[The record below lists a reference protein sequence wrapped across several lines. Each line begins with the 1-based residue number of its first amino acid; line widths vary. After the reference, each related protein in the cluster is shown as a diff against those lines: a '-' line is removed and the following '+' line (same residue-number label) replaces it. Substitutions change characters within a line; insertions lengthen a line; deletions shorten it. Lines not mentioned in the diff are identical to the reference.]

1 MAGTT
6 IKLEMGTVY
15 QKTVGGKYYFR
26 YQLNGQRK
34 AVCLQTKNQTE
45 AIAKAEEMV
54 PVVKAP
60 ALEVIAA
67 HVSHAKSW
75 TKEEKRLELA
85 EAWSVYDSHPDR
97 ANPATVNIYQR
108 YHSYFKDFVAWATGK
123 GHMFLHEITDSIVAD
138 YVKVLKRS
146 KIGVD
151 THNKRIARI
160 SHIVRTLSEYTRP
173 DTSDWTNRNFRRRPR
188 EENGIT
194 ARRLPFTK
202 EQEEQI
208 FAVLEDPGRRSQNK
222 AELRVLF
229 HLGAFTGQRL
239 KDCVLLQWQN
249 VNLSR
254 QRINVSQFKT
264 GKEVSIPVA
273 PRLLEVL
280 EEAKAWKEN
289 SYVLPNTAER
299 YLRKDR
305 NDKETGPGLVNHDV
319 IRVIK
324 WSGLQPSVKV
334 DKRARAVTVY
344 GFHSLR
350 HSFVSFCID
359 HNIPKA
365 VAVSILGADSDIIDQ
380 YYTHIG
386 EDAQERAIQLISG
399 NATSLKQRHE
409 QALQYLAGIAQK
421 SPELRELER
430 IITGHGPVP

>member
-1 MAGTT
+1 MASNT
-6 IKLEMGTVY
+6 IKLETGTVY
-15 QKTVGGKYYFR
+15 QKTDGGKYYFR

-34 AVCLQTKNQTE
+34 AVCLQTRNRE
-45 AIAKAEEMV
+45 DAIEKAGEFV

-60 ALEVIAA
+60 TVEVIAA
-67 HVSHAKSW
+67 HVSHAKSL
-75 TKEEKRLELA
+75 TKEQKRLELTR
-85 EAWSVYDSHPDR
+85 AWSAYDSHPDR
-97 ANPATVNIYQR
+97 ANPATIAIYER
-108 YHSYFKDFVAWATGK
+108 YHAYFKDVVAWAKGK
-123 GHMFLHEITDSIVAD
+123 GHTFLHEITDSIVSD
-138 YVKVLKRS
+138 YVKVLKRLEIS
-146 KIGVD
+146 VD
-151 THNKRIARI
+151 THNKRIARV
-160 SHIVRTLSEYTRP
+160 SHVFRTLSEYCRP
-173 DTSDWTNRNFRRRPR
+173 DTSDWTNRSFRRSPR
-188 EENGIT
+188 EEIGIT

-208 FAVLEDPGRRSQNK
+208 FAVLEDPGRRFQNK

-229 HLGAFTGQRL
+229 YLGAFTGQRL
-239 KDCVLLQWQN
+239 KDCALLQWQN

-254 QRINVSQFKT
+254 QRINVAQFKT
-264 GKEVSIPVA
+264 GKEVTIPIA

-280 EEAKAWKEN
+280 REAQEWQDN
-289 SYVLPNTAER
+289 TYVLPAIAKR
-299 YLRKDR
+299 YQRKDA
-305 NDKETGPGLVNHDV
+305 NGKDNGPGFVNHDV

-334 DKRARAVTVY
+334 DTRARAVTVY

-409 QALQYLAGIAQK
+409 QALAYLEAVPDSGKGHRLHEI
-421 SPELRELER
+421 ER
-430 IITGHGPVP
+430 ILRG